1 MWWVWDPTYL
11 LVLPALFFA
20 LYAQSQV
27 RGAFDKYS
35 RQKASSGYSGREVAL
50 ALLQAAGID
59 TVHVE
64 RTPQNLGDHYDP
76 RAGVVRLS
84 PQVYQGNSV
93 AALGIAAH
101 EIGHV
106 LQHHTGY
113 VPLNLRSNLV
123 PLAGLGSNAAFPLFF
138 AGFLFNS
145 QGLMDLGIILFGVA
159 VLFHVVTLP
168 VERNASSRALALL
181 ESHGYIT
188 AQEVQP
194 VRKVLNA
201 ASLTYLAATAM
212 AVLQLARLLL
222 LRGRR
227 S

>member
-1 MWWVWDPTYL
+1 MWWMWDPTYL

-20 LYAQSQV
+20 FYAQNQV
-27 RGAFDKYS
+27 RGAFEQYS
-35 RQKASSGYSGREVAL
+35 RQRAASGYRGAEVAQ
-50 ALLQAAGID
+50 ALLQAAGISNIQ
-59 TVHVE
+59 VE
-64 RTPQNLGDHYDP
+64 RTSQPLGDHYDP
-76 RAGVVRLS
+76 RSGVVRLS
-84 PQVYQGNSV
+84 PQVYQGDSV

-106 LQHHTGY
+106 LQHQTGY
-113 VPLNLRSNLV
+113 VPLNLRNNLV
-123 PLAGLGSNAAFPLFF
+123 PLAGFGSNAAFPLFF

-145 QGLMDLGIILFGVA
+145 QSLMDVGIVLFGIA

-168 VERNASSRALALL
+168 VERNASKRALALL
-181 ESHGYIT
+181 ESQGYIT
-188 AQEVQP
+188 SQELRP
-194 VRKVLNA
+194 VRRVLHA

-212 AVLQLARLLL
+212 AVLQLVRLLV